1 MPEVQTSGAVF
12 DAIRRCE
19 KQIRDQAAQLERLEF
34 ELAALRQL
42 LTEKKK
48 EKR

>member
-19 KQIRDQAAQLERLEF
+19 KMVRDQAARLDRLEQ
-34 ELAALRQL
+34 EVTELRQML
-42 LTEKKK
+42 AEKKK
-48 EKR
+48 ERR